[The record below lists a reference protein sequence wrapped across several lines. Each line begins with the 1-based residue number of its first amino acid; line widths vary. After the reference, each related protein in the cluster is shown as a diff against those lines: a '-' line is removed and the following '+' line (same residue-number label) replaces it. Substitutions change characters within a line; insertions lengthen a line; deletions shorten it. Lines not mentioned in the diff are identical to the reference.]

1 MAQKRCDNTEDFK
14 YGKFQ
19 RLKNAIFMKNP
30 YILNLTFLI
39 LSLSGP
45 IFPAN

>member
-1 MAQKRCDNTEDFK
+1 VVQKTCDNTEDFQD
-14 YGKFQ
+14 GKFQ
-19 RLKNAIFMKNP
+19 GLKNAIFMKNP
-30 YILNLTFLI
+30 YILTLILLI